1 VTGLNALTSVG
12 FGGALANRGRGR
24 GGRGRGVGPA
34 QTARFPSSFNL
45 VNLKE
50 EEPKSSLEESENNK
64 LVTNPS

>member
-1 VTGLNALTSVG
+1 MTGLNALTSVG

-34 QTARFPSSFNL
+34 QTARFPSSFNP

-50 EEPKSSLEESENNK
+50 GEPKSSLE
-64 LVTNPS
+64 